1 MSEKSGLRHK
11 LDALSDAHA
20 DIEAA
25 SFFDKEAYISLF
37 IRELELFLDLVVAKL
52 DAIEAKNG

>member
-11 LDALSDAHA
+11 LDALSDTHA
-20 DIEAA
+20 DIVAA
-25 SFFDKEAYISLF
+25 SFFDKEKKISLF
-37 IRELELFLDLVVAKL
+37 ISELELFLDLVVSKI